1 MADIPRPIGRVEYD
15 ASRALQLLQSGVGQP
30 GTEFRHGQEEAIRQI
45 VEQPGRSLVVERTG
59 WGKSFV
65 YFIAAKL
72 LREAGAGPAL
82 LISPLLSLM
91 RNQID
96 AAERMGVAAETIN
109 SSNPGLWSSIVARVQ
124 ADDVDILLISPER
137 LANEQFRNEVLA
149 EIGNRVALLVV
160 DEAHCISDWGHDF
173 RPDYRR
179 IARLLPLFPPNL
191 RILATTATAN
201 RRVVDDLEESLGPN
215 LRVQRGDLARPSLS
229 LQTIRMPSR
238 ARRMAWI
245 AQRLSELEGSGII
258 YVLTVR
264 DARQLADWLRSR
276 GFNVHAYT
284 GSLESDVRVRLERS
298 LLDHEVKALV
308 ATTAL
313 GMGFDKPDLRFVI
326 HYQAP
331 QSVIHYYQQVGRAGR
346 GVDQAHGVLLGG
358 SEDLN
363 IQDYFIDSA
372 FPTRNEAGQVL
383 NALERASEG
392 LSLGGLEAL
401 VNVPHGRL
409 DRTLKILA
417 LESPATVVRD
427 SGLWR
432 RTIAPLEASF
442 WQRVERITA
451 LRRAEKSQMQEYLN
465 LQEGH
470 MAFLLAALDNDQPS
484 AAEAKLPPLS
494 DDVDPSVLQ
503 LAIDFLAG
511 FKLEIEPRKR
521 WPLGQGSIPTERRA
535 SLGRALTQ
543 WTDEG
548 LAELVRRGKYEK
560 GEFSDQLIDA
570 AARLIREWNPQPT
583 PTWLTCI
590 PSDRRPTLVPSLARR
605 LADKLD
611 IPFLP
616 VLSRS
621 GPTAEQKTMA
631 NSAHQARNV
640 RESLE
645 IDQGAVRPG
654 PVLLI
659 DDVVD
664 SGWTMTAGADLLRSN
679 NSGEVFPFARSR
691 AGG

>member
-30 GTEFRHGQEEAIRQI
+30 GTEFREGQEEAIRQI

-109 SSNPGLWSSIVARVQ
+109 SSNPGHWSSIVARVQ

-201 RRVVDDLEESLGPN
+201 GRVVYDLEESLGPN
-215 LRVQRGDLARPSLS
+215 LSVQRGDLARPSLS

-284 GSLESDVRVRLERS
+284 GSLDSDERVRLERS
-298 LLDHEVKALV
+298 LLNSEVKALV

-326 HYQAP
+326 HYQTP

-372 FPTRNEAGQVL
+372 FPTPDEAGQVL
-383 NALERASEG
+383 KALERASEG
-392 LSLGGLEAL
+392 LSIGGLEAL

-409 DRTLKILA
+409 ERTLKILA

-470 MAFLLAALDNDQPS
+470 MAFLLAALDNDLPS
-484 AAEAKLPPLS
+484 TEEPNLPPLS

-503 LAIDFLAG
+503 LAIDFLVG
-511 FKLEIEPRKR
+511 FKMEIEPRKR
-521 WPLGQGSIPTERRA
+521 WPSGQGNIPIERRA

-543 WTDEG
+543 WGDEG
-548 LAELVRRGKYEK
+548 LAQLVRREKYDE
-560 GEFSDQLIDA
+560 GEFSDQLVDA

-645 IDQGAVRPG
+645 IDPGATRPG
-654 PVLLI
+654 PVLLV
-659 DDVVD
+659 DDIVD
-664 SGWTMTAGADLLRSN
+664 SSWTMTAGADLLRSN
-679 NSGEVFPFARSR
+679 SSGEVFPFALSR
-691 AGG
+691 VGG

>member
-149 EIGNRVALLVV
+149 EIGNRVALLVI

-179 IARLLPLFPPNL
+179 IARLLPLFPRNL
-191 RILATTATAN
+191 RIFATTATAN

-276 GFNVHAYT
+276 SFNVHAYT
-284 GSLESDVRVRLERS
+284 GSLESDERVRLERS
-298 LLDHEVKALV
+298 LLNNEVKALV

-346 GVDQAHGVLLGG
+346 GVDHAHGVLLGG

-442 WQRVERITA
+442 WQRVERFTA

-470 MAFLLAALDNDQPS
+470 MAFLLAALDNDRPS

-511 FKLEIEPRKR
+511 FKLEIEPRRR
-521 WPLGQGSIPTERRA
+521 WPLGQGSIPIERRA

-543 WTDEG
+543 WADEG
-548 LAELVRRGKYEK
+548 LAELVRRGKYEE
-560 GEFSDQLIDA
+560 GEFSDQLVDA

-645 IDQGAVRPG
+645 IDQGATRPG
-654 PVLLI
+654 PVLLV
-659 DDVVD
+659 DDMVD

-679 NSGEVFPFARSR
+679 SSGEVFPFALSR
-691 AGG
+691 VGG